1 MNGLRKIIMWIAA
14 LALFGCGSDA
24 DESKQ
29 EGAVLARA
37 VGAPVLAVEAAQLK
51 RLAPAGTSMLI
62 QQGSWPQGIAQ
73 LRPQEV
79 RVTPQGVFVQRFRV
93 TDREQGVFIAYADTI
108 ISTAPDRNPSF
119 TPVDGL
125 VYQYT
130 VKH

>member
-1 MNGLRKIIMWIAA
+1 
-14 LALFGCGSDA
+14 
-24 DESKQ
+24 
-29 EGAVLARA
+29 
-37 VGAPVLAVEAAQLK
+37 
-51 RLAPAGTSMLI
+51 MLV

-93 TDREQGVFIAYADTI
+93 TEREQGVFIAYPDTI
-108 ISTAPDRNPSF
+108 VSTAPDRNPSF

-130 VKH
+130 AKH